1 METRILSIA
10 QQLIKSSGIKG
21 VTMESIAVEMG
32 ISKKTIYH
40 FFDSKT
46 DLVDRVFSK
55 QIAAKKESL
64 LLARVN
70 ADNAIEEA
78 FLSWNIIENF
88 VAGMTNE
95 VRQQLNKNYVQ
106 AYNEVSD
113 FEHGF
118 LYYLLK
124 SNIENGITAELYR
137 NNINAE
143 IISRYT
149 LEILLMHS
157 SLPVLHTRR
166 FSNTETE
173 GQILNYHLHG
183 IATEEGGRMITK
195 YKDDYLAYSSP
206 YK

>member
-10 QQLIKSSGIKG
+10 QQLIKRIGIKS
-21 VTMESIAVEMG
+21 VTMEGIAVEMG

-40 FFDSKT
+40 FFEGKT
-46 DLVDRVFSK
+46 DLVYRVFSI
-55 QIAAKKESL
+55 QIATKKESL

-78 FLSWNIIENF
+78 FLSWNIIEDF
-88 VAGMTNE
+88 VTGMTNE
-95 VRQQLNKNYVQ
+95 VRQQLNKQYVQ
-106 AYNEVSD
+106 ASKEVYD

-118 LYYLLK
+118 LHYLIK

-137 NNINAE
+137 SNVNAE
-143 IISRYT
+143 IISRYM
-149 LEILLMHS
+149 LEILLLHS
-157 SLPVLHTRR
+157 SLPVLQTRR

-173 GQILNYHLHG
+173 DQILNYHLHS
-183 IATEEGGRMITK
+183 IATEEGGRMIKK

>member
-1 METRILSIA
+1 MRILSVA
-10 QQLIKSSGIKG
+10 QQLIKSSGIKS

-32 ISKKTIYH
+32 ISKKTLYR
-40 FFDSKT
+40 FFEGKT
-46 DLVDRVFSK
+46 ELVDRVFSK
-55 QIAAKKESL
+55 QIATKKESL

-78 FLSWNIIENF
+78 FLSWNIIEDF
-88 VAGMTNE
+88 VTGMTNE
-95 VRQQLNKNYVQ
+95 VRQQLNKKYVQ
-106 AYNEVSD
+106 AYKEVSD
-113 FEHGF
+113 FEHRF

-124 SNIENGITAELYR
+124 SNIENGITASLYR

-149 LEILLMHS
+149 LEVLLMHS
-157 SLPVLHTRR
+157 SIPLLHTRR

-173 GQILNYHLHG
+173 GQILNYHLYG
-183 IATEEGGRMITK
+183 IATEEGGRMINK